1 MTIID
6 KQKLTEYISQNN
18 KRENQSGAVEI
29 LQYAQNISE
38 ENFHVLLKQRLT
50 SGNYFYWNKPADN
63 FSFLAIEDEN
73 RFFEEKNFASA
84 NFKIISGTK
93 GISFPLIVGGLKF
106 PTAESGTVWNDF
118 EKEKWIIPKF
128 LLVNSNEEY
137 FIVVNFL
144 ISLDNFEQAANEA
157 EKFFSV
163 SDTQPG
169 TNINMSYDLSING
182 GITYDEWHDSVNNA
196 LKTIYS
202 GKIYKV
208 VLARNVEAELEV
220 VPPAEILLKTLEEQ
234 YPDCYTFAYKQN
246 DSLFFGATPEKLFK
260 LENQIIETE
269 ALAGSIKR
277 GKDIWEDDL
286 LASQLL
292 NNPKDIAEHKSVLDF
307 IIQNLSEL
315 SSELEYDAAVQIKK
329 LNNIQHIWTPIKA
342 KLESGKS
349 IFEIIEKI
357 YPTPAVCGYPK
368 NSALKLIEE
377 LETFDRGMYAGLIGW
392 FNGSDGEFAVAIRS
406 ALIKNNR
413 LFAYAGCGIVDG
425 STPELEYKET
435 ELKLKPILSLFENET
450 INQS

>member
-6 KQKLTEYISQNN
+6 KQKLNEFISLND
-18 KRENQSGAVEI
+18 KRENQSGAIEI

-38 ENFHVLLKQRLT
+38 ETFHVLLKERLN

-73 RFFEEKNFASA
+73 RFSEEKNFASA

-93 GISFPLIVGGLKF
+93 GISFPVIVGGLKF
-106 PTAESGTVWNDF
+106 PTAESGAVWNDF
-118 EKEKWIIPKF
+118 EKEKWFIPKF
-128 LLVNSNEEY
+128 LLVNSNGKY
-137 FIVVNFL
+137 FIVINFL
-144 ISLDNFEQAANEA
+144 TSPDDFEPAINEA
-157 EKFFSV
+157 QKFFSI
-163 SDTQPG
+163 SDRHSNE
-169 TNINMSYDLSING
+169 NINVNYDLDISG
-182 GITYDEWHDSVNNA
+182 GITYGEWCNSVNSA
-196 LKTIYS
+196 LKEITS
-202 GKIYKV
+202 HKIYKV

-220 VPPAEILLKTLEEQ
+220 VPSAEILLRTLEEQ

-260 LENQIIETE
+260 LTNQIIETE

-307 IIQNLSEL
+307 IVQNLSEF
-315 SSELEYDAAVQIKK
+315 SAEIEYDPAVQIKK

-368 NSALKLIEE
+368 NSAIKLIEE

-392 FNGSDGEFAVAIRS
+392 FNGRDGEFAVAIRS
-406 ALIKNNR
+406 ALIKQNK
-413 LFAYAGCGIVDG
+413 LFAYAGCGIVEG

-450 INQS
+450 IDQS